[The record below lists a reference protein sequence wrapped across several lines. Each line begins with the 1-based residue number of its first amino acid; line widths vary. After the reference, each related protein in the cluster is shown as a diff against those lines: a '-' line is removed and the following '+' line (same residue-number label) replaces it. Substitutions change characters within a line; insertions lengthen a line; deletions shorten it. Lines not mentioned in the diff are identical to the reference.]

1 VKEQEMTGIPMNYQ
15 TTYQW
20 QAEAADGVIYIE
32 GHAELLV
39 GRPHDLDRYCPEHL
53 LVAAAETCLANYVIM
68 IASMSNLE
76 VKDYRSSAEGE
87 LEHNS
92 KAGYR
97 FKRIIIRPEL
107 TIAGTSQA
115 LAEQI
120 LEKAHNACLIAH
132 SLNCPVDI
140 EPRIII

>member
-1 VKEQEMTGIPMNYQ
+1 MTGIPMNYQ

-20 QAEAADGVIYIE
+20 QAEAADGVIFIK
-32 GHAELLV
+32 GHAELPV
-39 GRPHDLDRYCPEHL
+39 GTPHDLERYCPEHL

-68 IASMSNLE
+68 LAGMSKLE

-87 LEHNS
+87 LEHNG

-107 TIAGTSQA
+107 TIAETSQV

-120 LEKAHNACLIAH
+120 LEKAHYLCLIAN

-140 EPRIII
+140 EPRIIF

>member
-1 VKEQEMTGIPMNYQ
+1 MTGIPMKYQ

-20 QAEAADGVIYIE
+20 QAKAAGGAIYIE
-32 GHAELLV
+32 DHAELPV
-39 GRPHDLDRYCPEHL
+39 GTPHDLDRYCPEHL
-53 LVAAAETCLANYVIM
+53 LVAAAETCLANFVM
-68 IASMSNLE
+68 LIASMSNLE

-87 LEHNS
+87 LENNG

-107 TIAGTSQA
+107 TIVGTSQV

-120 LEKAHNACLIAH
+120 LEKAHKACLIAH

-140 EPRIII
+140 EPRIIT

>member
-1 VKEQEMTGIPMNYQ
+1 MNYQ

-20 QAEAADGVIYIE
+20 LAEAADGVIYIK
-32 GHAELLV
+32 GHAELPV
-39 GRPHDLDRYCPEHL
+39 GTPNDLMRYCPEHL

-68 IASMSNLE
+68 LAGMSKLE
-76 VKDYRSSAEGE
+76 LKGYRSSAEGE
-87 LEHNS
+87 LEHNG

-107 TIAGTSQA
+107 TIAGTSQV
-115 LAEQI
+115 LADQI
-120 LEKAHNACLIAH
+120 LKKAHNVCLIAN

-140 EPRIII
+140 EPRIIF

>member
-1 VKEQEMTGIPMNYQ
+1 MTGIPMNYQ

-20 QAEAADGVIYIE
+20 QAEAADGVIYIK
-32 GHAELLV
+32 GHAELPV
-39 GRPHDLDRYCPEHL
+39 GTPHDLDRYSPEHL

-68 IASMSNLE
+68 IAGMSKLQ

-87 LEHNS
+87 LEHKG

-97 FKRIIIRPEL
+97 FKRIIIRPQL
-107 TIAGTSQA
+107 TITGTSQA
-115 LAEQI
+115 LAAQI
-120 LEKAHNACLIAH
+120 LEKAHKACLIAH

-140 EPRIII
+140 EPRIIS